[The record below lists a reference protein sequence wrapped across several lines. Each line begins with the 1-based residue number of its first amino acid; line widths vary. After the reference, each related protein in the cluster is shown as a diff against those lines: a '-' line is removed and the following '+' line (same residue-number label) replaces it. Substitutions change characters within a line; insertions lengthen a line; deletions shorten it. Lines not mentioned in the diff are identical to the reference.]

1 MNRFIQ
7 SLMGMGGMT
16 DQVIATDFLISAK
29 SGVRNYAAAI
39 TEAATPELRDALREQ
54 LRVAVETYDK
64 ITHFMVARGYYHP
77 HELGDQLQVDLT
89 AADTAFNLAQKS

>member
-1 MNRFIQ
+1 
-7 SLMGMGGMT
+7 MT
-16 DQVIATDFLISAK
+16 DQVIATDFLISVK

-39 TEAATPELRDALREQ
+39 TEAATLELREALREQ
-54 LRVAVETYDK
+54 LRDAVETHEK
-64 ITHFMVARGYYHP
+64 ITNFMMARGYYHP